1 MSLTSAANSFNNSPI
16 SLAELRRRLSSSH
29 DTTVAIKLTRLWMEF
44 GLFESRACVAASR
57 PYSEADRGVTLI
69 GVTVNG
75 LDLGVS
81 WTTTRFCRFDAGVVS
96 VLALR
101 LVDLGPKGED
111 EMVLMV
117 DDLKAS
123 KVEVDDEMRRL
134 GQRRHGTGRGGRVW
148 RPAGIRDHA
157 TCFTL
162 GLRDCT
168 AYEMGLVA
176 TAHDKGDPALRDR
189 SVTQCW

>member
-16 SLAELRRRLSSSH
+16 SLAEWRLRLSSSH
-29 DTTVAIKLTRLWMEF
+29 DTTVVIKLTRLWMEF

-81 WTTTRFCRFDAGVVS
+81 WTATRFCRFDAGVVS

-123 KVEVDDEMRRL
+123 KVEVDDEL
-134 GQRRHGTGRGGRVW
+134 VGCG
-148 RPAGIRDHA
+148 
-157 TCFTL
+157 
-162 GLRDCT
+162 
-168 AYEMGLVA
+168 GLV
-176 TAHDKGDPALRDR
+176 GDARYRTRRTCLAARGDSGSR
-189 SVTQCW
+189 YVLHVGIAGLHCV